1 MLNIFHQCVKG
12 EGGGG
17 RGTEDLFCLKG
28 GLYNFLENIKGSQ
41 LSDTFSS
48 SYFGIIE
55 YNNTINTIIY
65 CIDYSTVLYNVHCIT
80 KSRKL

>member
-1 MLNIFHQCVKG
+1 MRKG
-12 EGGGG
+12 RGGGG